1 VPAFCFIPEERYANI
16 AALEYP
22 LICIAITSFISIF
35 SFLHFLYRHV
45 DIITLLSGTP
55 LGVTVE
61 CISKFYFAFDEIE
74 FSLTEIPFRYIISL
88 MNLIPGKEYIMSN
101 LIPGNQK
108 HLTRKDFV
116 KGS

>member
-1 VPAFCFIPEERYANI
+1 MIH
-16 AALEYP
+16 
-22 LICIAITSFISIF
+22 LI
-35 SFLHFLYRHV
+35 
-45 DIITLLSGTP
+45 
-55 LGVTVE
+55 VE

-88 MNLIPGKEYIMSN
+88 MILIPGKEYIMSN